1 MAAGV
6 GAGDDKCC
14 MKAIVAA
21 LDKMEA
27 PRDLLVSFVH
37 AQVLS

>member
-1 MAAGV
+1 MAAGA

-14 MKAIVAA
+14 VKAIVAA
-21 LDKMEA
+21 LDKVEA
-27 PRDLLVSFVH
+27 RNDLLVSFVH